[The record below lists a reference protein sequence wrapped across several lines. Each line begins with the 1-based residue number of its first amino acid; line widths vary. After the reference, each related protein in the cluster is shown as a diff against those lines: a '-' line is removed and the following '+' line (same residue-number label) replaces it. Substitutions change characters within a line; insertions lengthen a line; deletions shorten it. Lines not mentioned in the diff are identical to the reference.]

1 MAVACPSQRGMVRV
15 CLWAAGTVFLA
26 AGTLTALAATAPEP
40 ADSARPFRDALQHL
54 RPHPRLL
61 LSDARLAA
69 LKQLQAGDHALA
81 AAVKAAL
88 AQADQELAKPVPT
101 YEAGP
106 GAWATPGKHHIYAL
120 AFAYRWTGHAKYARK
135 VEADLLAVAAFKD
148 WNPGGSF
155 LNTAEISHAVGV
167 GYDWCFSAFSEDTR
181 RTLRAGL
188 TANGLTPYLDAY
200 ERKEWWTHT
209 AFNWNQ
215 VCNGGTLLGV
225 LGIAEDA
232 PDVAAR
238 VLQHAVT
245 ALPLA
250 LQTYDED
257 GLWPEGLDYWQYA
270 TEYTVWA
277 LAGLD
282 TALGTDFGLSD
293 AQRFKGLAQTGQ
305 AVIFGAGPFRQY
317 VNFADTL
324 ENKKRWA
331 LPYLFWLGARYGQP
345 ALAEAEYQA
354 MQSWPALLDIV
365 WYAPPAPGSNVW
377 LPRDKLFRGSVE
389 LATFR
394 SAWNDPNA
402 LFASLKA
409 GYNAVNHGHLDLGVF
424 ELDALG
430 VRWARDL
437 GKDNYGLPG
446 YFSDRQAGGKA
457 WKIYRLRSGSHSV
470 PLVDGQD
477 QALAGRAHVVTF
489 RGEEASPAPPK
500 ALLDPLAVVDFSSA
514 YPAAGKAL
522 RGLRLLGGRR
532 AVLVQDEFTLSAPRG
547 LCWAMTTDAEIQVEK
562 NTATLTLKG
571 KRLKATLLAPTG
583 AEFAQESTA
592 RQPPENRNAGVRRL
606 VVPMREVQGAV
617 CVAVLLAPEWP
628 GQPEIAAPPLV
639 PLADW

>member
-1 MAVACPSQRGMVRV
+1 MAVAHPWQRGMVRV
-15 CLWAAGTVFLA
+15 CLWAAWTVFLA
-26 AGTLTALAATAPEP
+26 AGTLTALAAAAPEP

-61 LSDARLAA
+61 LSDARLAE

-120 AFAYRWTGHAKYARK
+120 AFAYRWTGDAKYARK
-135 VEADLLAVAAFKD
+135 LETDLLAVA
-148 WNPGGSF
+148 
-155 LNTAEISHAVGV
+155 
-167 GYDWCFSAFSEDTR
+167 
-181 RTLRAGL
+181 
-188 TANGLTPYLDAY
+188 
-200 ERKEWWTHT
+200 

-232 PDVAAR
+232 PDIAAR

-305 AVIFGAGPFRQY
+305 AVIFGAGPLRQY

-345 ALAEAEYQA
+345 ALA
-354 MQSWPALLDIV
+354 
-365 WYAPPAPGSNVW
+365 
-377 LPRDKLFRGSVE
+377 
-389 LATFR
+389 
-394 SAWNDPNA
+394 
-402 LFASLKA
+402 
-409 GYNAVNHGHLDLGVF
+409 
-424 ELDALG
+424 
-430 VRWARDL
+430 
-437 GKDNYGLPG
+437 
-446 YFSDRQAGGKA
+446 
-457 WKIYRLRSGSHSV
+457 
-470 PLVDGQD
+470 
-477 QALAGRAHVVTF
+477 GRAHVVTF

-500 ALLDPLAVVDFSSA
+500 ALLDPLAVVDVSSA

-628 GQPEIAAPPLV
+628 GQPELAAPPLV